1 MTIERDRQCKDP
13 LSLHSGKL
21 TGHAVS
27 RSLWAADTCDCKTAC
42 YYVLHE
48 KTRFFPKPETSIFF
62 HLCDFAASMLVKCKR
77 TRVLC
82 ASAKNVI
89 IPTSP
94 THPPQQLRSMS
105 HVCKCKERHQ
115 FLSSVPHRR
124 LRNRCDFSCHMR
136 LGFIWTVNLF
146 VTPANPARFLLF
158 SRVKCAW
165 LHFDPKFIC
174 HSRQPRPWVFSCKMR
189 FGFDVASTWL

>member
-1 MTIERDRQCKDP
+1 MRKPGFFQSPKLAFFSTFVTLLRPC
-13 LSLHSGKL
+13 LSSASEPEFCVQVQR
-21 TGHAVS
+21 TS
-27 RSLWAADTCDCKTAC
+27 SSLP
-42 YYVLHE
+42 H
-48 KTRFFPKPETSIFF
+48 P
-62 HLCDFAASMLVKCKR
+62 
-77 TRVLC
+77 
-82 ASAKNVI
+82 
-89 IPTSP
+89 P